1 MTMSSII
8 EALQQLQEIERDIAV
23 IRGEEQSRIERIER
37 IERQVAAVDRRLRD
51 AKARIS
57 EVQREVDAIDLDVR
71 VREANIAK
79 HREAL
84 NTARTNKEYTAIL
97 TTLNTEK
104 ADSAKIEA
112 TELQKMAELDEVR
125 HGLGGIE
132 EERKE
137 LLERLD
143 KAKAALETYR
153 QSVAERRARLEQ
165 RKAEAAADIP
175 AVSLQTFDRVA
186 RHHEGEAM
194 AAVIRI
200 HPRRQDY
207 CCAGCNMK
215 VTLDV
220 VNTLHG
226 GGDLQFCQVCG
237 RILYLDK
244 P

>member
-1 MTMSSII
+1 MATII
-8 EALQQLQEIERDIAV
+8 EALQNLQEIERDIAV
-23 IRGEEQSRIERIER
+23 IRGEEQTRLDRIERV
-37 IERQVAAVDRRLRD
+37 ERQIAAVDRRLRE
-51 AKARIS
+51 AKTRVG
-57 EVQREVDAIDLDVR
+57 EVQREVDAIDLDVKT
-71 VREANIAK
+71 REANIAK

-112 TELQKMAELDEVR
+112 SELEKMGQLDELR
-125 HGLGGIE
+125 LGLTSVE
-132 EERKE
+132 NERKE
-137 LLERLD
+137 LEERLE

-153 QSVAERRARLEQ
+153 QSVAERRAKLEKQ
-165 RKAEAAADIP
+165 KAEASQGIP

-194 AAVIRI
+194 AAVIKI
-200 HPRRQDY
+200 HPRRDDY

-220 VNTLHG
+220 VNTLHR
-226 GGDLQFCQVCG
+226 GGDLQFCHVCG
-237 RILYLDK
+237 RILYLDR